1 MTQIDLSNPF
11 GAAIYTT
18 GAPVYHAAVVSSTMD
33 EARLLAE
40 QGLPHGTVISAD
52 FQEAGRGRVRGRP
65 WLADR
70 GKNLFFTILLRYP
83 KIEMIPQAITL
94 KTGLAIAEAVEDFA
108 PPLAGRVQV
117 KWPNDIM
124 IGSGGCARKIAGIL
138 TEGDGTRVFIGIGV
152 NVAQTEF
159 PPELRSRAG
168 SIALALG
175 TLGSGA
181 PEQLSAESR
190 FSLLEKILA
199 RLYAELETA
208 EDGGSR
214 DSWRERLT
222 ERLYRKGE
230 QVCFVDGAAD
240 SGREVTGRLAGIGD
254 GGELLIVPDGETA
267 ARAFVTGELN
277 SNSHFNHEPHQ
288 PHEQ

>member
-1 MTQIDLSNPF
+1 MTKLDLSNPF
-11 GAAIYTT
+11 GAAIHTT

-94 KTGLAIAEAVEDFA
+94 KTGLAIAEAIEDFA
-108 PPLAGRVQV
+108 PPLSGRVQV

-124 IGSGGCARKIAGIL
+124 AGDRKIAGIL

-152 NVAQTEF
+152 NVAQTGF

-175 TLGSGA
+175 RVGSGV
-181 PEQLSAESR
+181 PEPLPAESR

-199 RLYAELETA
+199 RLYEELETV
-208 EDGGSR
+208 EDGGSQ

-240 SGREVTGRLAGIGD
+240 SGREVTGRLAGIGE
-254 GGELLIVPDGETA
+254 GGELLIVPEGETA
-267 ARAFVTGELN
+267 AQAFVTGELRVYD
-277 SNSHFNHEPHQ
+277 
-288 PHEQ
+288 